1 MSDRPIATVSGTM
14 LVPGVS
20 RNMRLYTKEVIAKAV
35 SRMQARIAD
44 PNGLPIVMRTH
55 HEAGDNSASIV
66 GRVHAVSLAEDGSAR
81 YSALIYDT
89 QAGRDIAALITPK
102 QPALRSVSIHGYW
115 LGPPK
120 KVKYEGESVTT
131 GDDLEI
137 NAVDW
142 TATPGVVNAV
152 VHDAAWLTG
161 RHAESTESEMART
174 PISEAV
180 EATIT
185 TITEAAD
192 DGDEATWNALVEAT
206 YTQKQKDQM
215 VGSGAMRN
223 AQGNGSY
230 PIKSKSDLR
239 KAIRAVGRG
248 GANHNAIRRHII
260 ARAKA
265 LGLSAMIPSNW
276 NSDGSMKESQTRFG
290 AVTEYMGDFADGA
303 SSFCIDACNGPISIT
318 LRGCGIDPAELRVI
332 AAAAMDAACD
342 ALSALDPDMDGDI
355 DLDGAPHADTDGDS
369 GGESFASGGVIT
381 PQQARADLGV
391 GESVPATLAP
401 GEHIVSWNEIPT
413 YNTTAATGAA
423 AVATTVTYP
432 TTTVESGQPFE
443 QDPVS
448 DNVTINVT
456 VPGPNVTEAE
466 LRNTIRE
473 TVSAYRERTGNPAP
487 TDTDVPVE
495 NGETV
500 RTHEEVPAVSEATS
514 TTQAA
519 ETTATPTQ
527 PERTLTD
534 ADIAALGT
542 VFSAALKEH
551 AASVPAAP
559 AAETSTTQAPLSG
572 TTAEQ
577 VATTAAETT
586 KADGAVTEK
595 ALQERAALIEA
606 ELKTKLEADFA
617 ARETAMREAVI
628 AQVREEMLRT
638 NGTPR
643 RTGYRVHENEQQ
655 LPDVQSLWE
664 DRTSVLLGDFAKTP
678 VPQPGTGF
686 APAPTPTQPEVPQ
699 TAVQ

>member
-1 MSDRPIATVSGTM
+1 MSDRPIATVEGTM

-20 RNMRLYTKEVIAKAV
+20 RNMRLYTREVIAKAV

-44 PNGLPIVMRTH
+44 PAGLPIVMRTH

-115 LGPPK
+115 LGPLK
-120 KVKYEGESVTT
+120 KIKHEGESVTT

-137 NAVDW
+137 DAVDW
-142 TATPGVVNAV
+142 TATPGVVNAT
-152 VHDAAWLTG
+152 VHSAAWLTG
-161 RHAESTESEMART
+161 RHPAESAESTAPTRT

-185 TITEAAD
+185 TISEAAV
-192 DGDEATWNALVEAT
+192 DEDEQAWNALVEAT
-206 YTQKQKDQM
+206 YTQKQKDRM
-215 VGSGAMRN
+215 IGAGAMRN
-223 AQGNGSY
+223 AQGHGSY

-248 GANHNAIRRHII
+248 GANHNAIRRHIM

-265 LGLSAMIPSNW
+265 LGLSSMIPSNW
-276 NSDGSMKESQTRFG
+276 NPDGSIKESQTRFG

-332 AAAAMDAACD
+332 AGAAMDAACD
-342 ALSALDPDMDGDI
+342 ALSAMDPDMDGDI
-355 DLDGAPHADTDGDS
+355 DLDGAPHADTDGD
-369 GGESFASGGVIT
+369 GGESFASGGAIT
-381 PQQARADLGV
+381 LQQARADLGI
-391 GESVPATLAP
+391 GESVSAVLSA
-401 GEHIVSWNEIPT
+401 GEHVVPWNQIAPYSST
-413 YNTTAATGAA
+413 TTTTTAAAP
-423 AVATTVTYP
+423 VATTVTYP
-432 TTTVESGQPFE
+432 TTTVQAGRTFE
-443 QDPVS
+443 QNPATE
-448 DNVTINVT
+448 NVTIPVS
-456 VPGPNVTEAE
+456 GLNVTEAE
-466 LRNTIRE
+466 LAE
-473 TVSAYRERTGNPAP
+473 TVRESLAAYRDRIGEPAL
-487 TDTDVPVE
+487 TDTDIPV

-500 RTHEEVPAVSEATS
+500 STHEEVPAVSEATN
-514 TTQAA
+514 TEAA
-519 ETTATPTQ
+519 ETTAQ
-527 PERTLTD
+527 PARTLTD
-534 ADIAALGT
+534 ADITALGA
-542 VFSAALKEH
+542 VFAAALKEH

-559 AAETSTTQAPLSG
+559 AVETSTTQAPLSG

-577 VATTAAETT
+577 VTTAAAETQ
-586 KADGAVTEK
+586 KAGDAVTEK

-617 ARETAMREAVI
+617 ARETALRDAVI

-638 NGTPR
+638 NGVPR
-643 RTGYRVHENEQQ
+643 RSGYRVHENEQQ
-655 LPDVQSLWE
+655 LPDVQTLWE
-664 DRTSVLLGDFAKTP
+664 DRTSVLLGEFGKTP
-678 VPQPGTGF
+678 VPQPGTGY
-686 APAPTPTQPEVPQ
+686 APAPTPTQPEVSQ
-699 TAVQ
+699 AQ